1 MSLYHKTD
9 KTCKTMYKSKENSKA
24 APQPCRR
31 REAAGWLASHNPK
44 KDFDGFA
51 GFVKKQLNS

>member
-1 MSLYHKTD
+1 MR
-9 KTCKTMYKSKENSKA
+9 KSKENSKA

-31 REAAGWLASHNPK
+31 REAAGCIASHNPK
-44 KDFDGFA
+44 KGFDGFA